1 MLGAHH
7 GLSHGGTI
15 VVPAGPSWWS
25 AVLAPGKAHCGQTK
39 IVRLTLLMSPLS
51 LWSKGW
57 FSLTL
62 EYWELPSDVYLRSTE
77 VELPASPCWWCHP
90 SVISI
95 FLMSPAKNKCFP
107 MYMYVYLC
115 MFICVCTNMHTNIG
129 YAYSPWN
136 ALLKSCTSR
145 SSKIKLLIV
154 TNSFGVKGYSIGFL
168 FCHATC
174 LVGYHYTAFVPFTF
188 FQFYPHVLVLSPEN
202 SSGIY
207 SINV

>member
-1 MLGAHH
+1 MSIRSRFPQGTPWGQTYVGTQQSAWHLGNA
-7 GLSHGGTI
+7 GCPPWALSHGGTI

-95 FLMSPAKNKCFP
+95 FLMSPAKNKYFP
-107 MYMYVYLC
+107 MYMYVYMCVYKYAHKYRLC
-115 MFICVCTNMHTNIG
+115 
-129 YAYSPWN
+129 
-136 ALLKSCTSR
+136 
-145 SSKIKLLIV
+145 
-154 TNSFGVKGYSIGFL
+154 L
-168 FCHATC
+168 FSMKCIIEI
-174 LVGYHYTAFVPFTF
+174 LY
-188 FQFYPHVLVLSPEN
+188 
-202 SSGIY
+202 I
-207 SINV
+207 